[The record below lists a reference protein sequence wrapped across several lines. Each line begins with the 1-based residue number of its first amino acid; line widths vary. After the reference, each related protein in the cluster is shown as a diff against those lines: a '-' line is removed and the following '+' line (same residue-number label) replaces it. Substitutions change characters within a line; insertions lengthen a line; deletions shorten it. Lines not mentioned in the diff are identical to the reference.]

1 MKVAT
6 YVLLWPTRFVS
17 KVHSYVKMCI
27 ATGGGMVTQASNWG
41 RMQTGLV
48 VWLDMEVRGVP
59 LLRETLVRAVSCY
72 LSVVVAGIGLSYCGL
87 FSLRTLKP

>member
-6 YVLLWPTRFVS
+6 YVLMWPTRFVS

-59 LLRETLVRAVSCY
+59 LLRETSVRAVSYY
-72 LSVVVAGIGLSYCGL
+72 LRVALASIGEPYGGL